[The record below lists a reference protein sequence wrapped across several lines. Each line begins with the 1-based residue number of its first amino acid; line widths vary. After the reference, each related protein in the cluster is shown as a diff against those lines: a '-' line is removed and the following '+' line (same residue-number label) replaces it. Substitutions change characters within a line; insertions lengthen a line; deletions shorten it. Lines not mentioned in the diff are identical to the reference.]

1 MKKIIKSSILALT
14 LSFGLVG
21 CDFFE
26 EMPGVQLDLDDT
38 FANYSKTE
46 QFLNNIY
53 SYAAD
58 DNTGER
64 FYTSYADRYGGIWMA
79 GSIEANWSWDWHNSH
94 KWNLSQTSPSS
105 DYVTFWYDHFY
116 QGINKASIFI
126 QRVDGNPE
134 LSETEKKVWKAQAR
148 GMRALYYFH
157 LFRLYGPIVI
167 LGEEPVDTGAELSS
181 LLRARNTVDECVKF
195 MTEEFD
201 AAAKDLPARYTG
213 VNYGRI
219 DAGACKAYKAKI
231 LLYAASPFYNGN
243 TDLASVKNT
252 DGTNLF
258 PQEEDASKWET
269 AKTAFEDFFNEYGA
283 NYALHE
289 VYTGGKYDPYESYRQ
304 VTTGCEL
311 TSKENIF
318 IREVWHGEL
327 NYAVTPYHNGYRNG
341 YGIDGG
347 LGLGTSQEMVDLFF
361 TDKGLRIEDDPDYED
376 YGLNTTP
383 SAEYYGWD
391 EDYNDP
397 VVPTRNYFKQ
407 NTNLTLKQWANRE
420 PRFYVCVTYNGSTW
434 LNTETTA
441 GEVTTQLY
449 YNGNSGN
456 AVASHDCP
464 YTGYGMRKTARSS
477 KEAGRDNHFSCNL
490 RLAEMYLGYA
500 ETLSATGDFDG
511 AMEYVN
517 KVRARAGIPE
527 YGEGKDGNG
536 YDRISYP
543 KNRTDVDNRIRRERM
558 VELCFESARFFDVR
572 RWKIAN
578 GESDVNGQGDG
589 WVYPTYHT
597 GGEGGDLHG
606 LDYRSDPPQFFQKVV
621 MQTRTFEPR
630 HYLMPIPDAEV
641 RRNPLMV
648 QNYDWNAEV

>member
-243 TDLASVKNT
+243 KDLASVKNP

-269 AKTAFEDFFNEYGA
+269 AKAAFEDFFNEYGA

-361 TDKGLRIEDDPDYED
+361 TDKGRRINDDPDYED

-441 GEVTTQLY
+441 GEVTTELY